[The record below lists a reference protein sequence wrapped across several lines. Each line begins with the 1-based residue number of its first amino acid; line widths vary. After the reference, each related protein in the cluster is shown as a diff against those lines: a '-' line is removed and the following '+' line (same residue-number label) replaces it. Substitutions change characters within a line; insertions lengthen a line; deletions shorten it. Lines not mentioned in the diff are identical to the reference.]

1 MRSDVPVEMIPC
13 PFCRADEPKPWAV
26 ENGFT
31 AVKCTQCRFI
41 YVNPR
46 PAKHLIDK
54 GVETGHHEE
63 VEGGRNVVGRRS
75 GRKLASYQ
83 RVLGRMFNDVW
94 SAQRPVS
101 WLDIGAGFGEVVEAV
116 VSLAP
121 QGSRIA
127 GIEPMGP
134 KAKHAQ
140 SRGLNVREGYLQS
153 VSERFEFVSLIH
165 VFSHLPD
172 FRSFVAD
179 IRSVLKNKGEF
190 YMETGNIAD
199 LQGSEDV
206 PTQLDLPDHLVFAG
220 ECHIDGYLN
229 EAGFEIVDKTRVRR
243 DTVINFAKQVVH
255 KLRGRQVGLVVPYTS
270 QYRSLQIRA
279 RLK

>member
-1 MRSDVPVEMIPC
+1 VRSDVPVESIPC
-13 PFCRADEPKPWAV
+13 PFCRTDDPKPWVV

-31 AVKCTQCRFI
+31 AVKCNQCGLI

-46 PAKHLIDK
+46 PTQDLIDK
-54 GVETGHHEE
+54 GVETGHHDE

-75 GRKLASYQ
+75 GRKVAIY
-83 RVLGRMFNDVW
+83 RRTLGRMFKDVW
-94 SAQRPVS
+94 SSQRPIS

-121 QGSRIA
+121 RGSCIE
-127 GIEPMGP
+127 GIEPMRP

-140 SRGLNVREGYLQS
+140 SRGLHVREGYLHA
-153 VSERFEFVSLIH
+153 VDERFEFVSLIH

-172 FRSFVAD
+172 FRPFLAD
-179 IRSVLKNKGEF
+179 IKSVLKNKGEF
-190 YMETGNIAD
+190 YLETGNIAD
-199 LQGSEDV
+199 LRGSEDV

-220 ECHIDGYLN
+220 ERHIEGYLN
-229 EAGFEIVDKTRVRR
+229 EAGFEIVSLVRVRK
-243 DTVINFAKQVVH
+243 DTVVNLAKQVVR
-255 KLRGRQVGLVVPYTS
+255 KLQGRQVALVVPYTS
-270 QYRSLQIRA
+270 QYRALQIRA